1 MARLHPLALLAVVL
15 LVGACQAQ
23 PAPPAASGQTE
34 PVAVPPLELTD
45 LDGHPVSLAAL
56 KGKVVIIDFWATW
69 CPPCREAI
77 PDLIDLKKQYGGQG
91 LEVVGISLD
100 DNAERILPRFV
111 HDFGINYPVGISL
124 DDNAERILPRFVHD
138 FGINYPVVIG
148 SEEVAAAFG
157 GILGL
162 PTTFIVDRAG
172 MVRSHF
178 MGYIDRQRMEAAVT
192 GLL

>member
-1 MARLHPLALLAVVL
+1 MARLRPLALVVL
-15 LVGACQAQ
+15 TLLLAACQSKS
-23 PAPPAASGQTE
+23 APPTPGDTTE
-34 PVAVPPLELTD
+34 PVAVPSLELTD
-45 LDGHPVSLAAL
+45 LDGNTISLAAL

-77 PDLIDLKKQYGGQG
+77 PDLIDLKKQYGAKG

-100 DNAERILPRFV
+100 DNGERILPRFV
-111 HDFGINYPVGISL
+111 HDFGINYPI
-124 DDNAERILPRFVHD
+124 
-138 FGINYPVVIG
+138 VIG
-148 SEEVAAAFG
+148 TEEIASAFG

-162 PTTFIVDRAG
+162 PTTFIVDRNG

-178 MGYIDRQRMEAAVT
+178 MGYINRERMEAAVT

>member
-1 MARLHPLALLAVVL
+1 MARLRPLALVALTLLLA
-15 LVGACQAQ
+15 ACQSKS
-23 PAPPAASGQTE
+23 APPTPGAATE

-45 LDGHPVSLAAL
+45 LEGNTVSLAAL

-77 PDLIDLKKQYGGQG
+77 PDLIDLKKQYGAKG

-100 DNAERILPRFV
+100 DN
-111 HDFGINYPVGISL
+111 GS
-124 DDNAERILPRFVHD
+124 RILPRFVHD

-148 SEEVAAAFG
+148 SEEIAAAFG

-162 PTTFIVDRAG
+162 PTTFIVDRDG
-172 MVRSHF
+172 MIRSHF
-178 MGYIDRQRMEAAVT
+178 MGYIDHKRMEAAVT

>member
-1 MARLHPLALLAVVL
+1 MPRLRPLTLVALTLLLA
-15 LVGACQAQ
+15 ACQSKS
-23 PAPPAASGQTE
+23 APPTPGGATA
-34 PVAVPPLELTD
+34 PVAVPSLELTD
-45 LDGHPVSLAAL
+45 LDGNTISLAAL

-77 PDLIDLKKQYGGQG
+77 PDLIDLKKQYGAQG

-100 DNAERILPRFV
+100 EN
-111 HDFGINYPVGISL
+111 GS
-124 DDNAERILPRFVHD
+124 RILPRFVHD

-148 SEEVAAAFG
+148 SEEIASAFG

-162 PTTFIVDRAG
+162 PTTFIVDRDG
-172 MVRSHF
+172 KIRSHF
-178 MGYIDRQRMEAAVT
+178 MGYIDRKRMEAAVT

>member
-111 HDFGINYPVGISL
+111 HDFGINYPV
-124 DDNAERILPRFVHD
+124 
-138 FGINYPVVIG
+138 VIG

>member
-34 PVAVPPLELTD
+34 PVAVPSLELTD

-111 HDFGINYPVGISL
+111 HDFGINYPV
-124 DDNAERILPRFVHD
+124 
-138 FGINYPVVIG
+138 VIG

>member
-1 MARLHPLALLAVVL
+1 MARLRPLALVALAL
-15 LVGACQAQ
+15 WLAACQSKS
-23 PAPPAASGQTE
+23 APPAPGGDHE
-34 PVAVPPLELTD
+34 PVAVPALELTD
-45 LDGHPVSLAAL
+45 LDGHTLSLAGL

-77 PDLIDLKKQYGGQG
+77 PDLIDLKKQYGPRG

-100 DNAERILPRFV
+100 E
-111 HDFGINYPVGISL
+111 
-124 DDNAERILPRFVHD
+124 NAERILPRFVHD

-148 SEEVAAAFG
+148 SEEIAAAFG

-162 PTTFIVDRAG
+162 PTTFIVDREG
-172 MVRSHF
+172 MVRSRF
-178 MGYIDRQRMEAAVT
+178 MGYIDRKRMEAALA

>member
-1 MARLHPLALLAVVL
+1 
-15 LVGACQAQ
+15 
-23 PAPPAASGQTE
+23 
-34 PVAVPPLELTD
+34 
-45 LDGHPVSLAAL
+45 
-56 KGKVVIIDFWATW
+56 
-69 CPPCREAI
+69 
-77 PDLIDLKKQYGGQG
+77 
-91 LEVVGISLD
+91 
-100 DNAERILPRFV
+100 
-111 HDFGINYPVGISL
+111 VGISL

>member
-1 MARLHPLALLAVVL
+1 MSRLRPLALVALAL
-15 LVGACQAQ
+15 LLAACQSKS
-23 PAPPAASGQTE
+23 APPTPGGATA
-34 PVAVPPLELTD
+34 PVVVPALELTD
-45 LDGHPVSLAAL
+45 LDGNTISLAAF
-56 KGKVVIIDFWATW
+56 KGRVVIIDFWATW

-100 DNAERILPRFV
+100 DNGA
-111 HDFGINYPVGISL
+111 
-124 DDNAERILPRFVHD
+124 RILPRFVHD

-148 SEEVAAAFG
+148 TEEIASAFG

-162 PTTFIVDRAG
+162 PTTFIVDRDG

-178 MGYIDRQRMEAAVT
+178 MGFVDRQRMEAAVT

>member
-1 MARLHPLALLAVVL
+1 MARPRPFALVALALLLA
-15 LVGACQAQ
+15 ACQAKV
-23 PAPPAASGQTE
+23 APTSPAAEDELVTL
-34 PVAVPPLELTD
+34 PALELSD

-77 PDLIDLKKQYGGQG
+77 PDLIDLKRQYGGQG

-111 HDFGINYPVGISL
+111 HDFGINYPV
-124 DDNAERILPRFVHD
+124 
-138 FGINYPVVIG
+138 VIG
-148 SEEVAAAFG
+148 NEEIAAAFG
-157 GILGL
+157 HILGL
-162 PTTFIVDRAG
+162 PTTFIVDREG
-172 MVRSHF
+172 KVRSHF

>member
-1 MARLHPLALLAVVL
+1 MARLRPLALAALAL
-15 LVGACQAQ
+15 WLAACQSK
-23 PAPPAASGQTE
+23 PAPPAPGGSDE
-34 PVAVPPLELTD
+34 PVAVPALELTD
-45 LDGHPVSLAAL
+45 LDGHTVSLAGL

-77 PDLIDLKKQYGGQG
+77 PDLIALKKQYGARG

-100 DNAERILPRFV
+100 ENAERILPRFV
-111 HDFGINYPVGISL
+111 
-124 DDNAERILPRFVHD
+124 RD

-148 SEEVAAAFG
+148 SEEIAAAFG

-162 PTTFIVDRAG
+162 PTTFIVDREG

-178 MGYIDRQRMEAAVT
+178 MGYIDRRRMEAALS